1 MEKIYFILEEI
12 EELKEVI
19 IYKYTLI
26 FDGDTIFIETNNSE
40 DFRNELIELLDVN
53 DILSFETL
61 NKIDIDTLIT
71 ITEIEMTCE
80 IKIKEVL

>member
-1 MEKIYFILEEI
+1 MKN
-12 EELKEVI
+12 
-19 IYKYTLI
+19 YKVI
-26 FDGDTIFIETNNSE
+26 FDGDTIFFETTNTKE
-40 DFRNELIELLDVN
+40 LRNELIELLDVN

-80 IKIKEVL
+80 VRIKEVL